1 MVHGPVSI
9 SLNPLGKVSV
19 LNGKPVGGV
28 SGHGIKPSYSSPCL
42 TDKTVT
48 AFREPTEN
56 NVLDYKKTFV

>member
-1 MVHGPVSI
+1 
-9 SLNPLGKVSV
+9 VSV

-56 NVLDYKKTFV
+56 NVVDYKKTFV